1 MNIKK
6 NFKKISSLILALALI
21 VGIAAPNLSIAEKD
35 KNSAVENLTISVVNK
50 YNITKENNKKG
61 KEVEKINI
69 EDEKNIYNWKLEE
82 GKLKDNG
89 KTVDFVMETPIY
101 LEGKTPKGVYSKALL
116 TRYLDMDELIDDVL
130 EKENIE
136 KDELDLDNTRVLM
149 VANDGFQVAYLYKEI
164 VNLDM
169 DNPNRTNIEDF
180 SANNATGGEAFNGK
194 LVLRYIK
201 SETTGGKTVDFEPKE
216 GKSSD
221 CPRYYGGI
229 KQGVAVDD
237 IANFGNES
245 LQGVTS
251 IKIIPVL
258 KK

>member
-116 TRYLDMDELIDDVL
+116 TRYIDLDELIDDVL

-136 KDELDLDNTRVLM
+136 KDDLDLDNTKVLM
-149 VANDGFQVAYLYKEI
+149 VANDGF
-164 VNLDM
+164 
-169 DNPNRTNIEDF
+169 
-180 SANNATGGEAFNGK
+180 
-194 LVLRYIK
+194 
-201 SETTGGKTVDFEPKE
+201 
-216 GKSSD
+216 
-221 CPRYYGGI
+221 
-229 KQGVAVDD
+229 
-237 IANFGNES
+237 
-245 LQGVTS
+245 
-251 IKIIPVL
+251 
-258 KK
+258 